1 VRFFF
6 LRKRGA
12 GVGEEDL
19 SEVELGISVFGGE
32 GVLGKRSVFGE
43 GVFGG
48 EGASLERGYWG
59 HVRHVAASGE

>member
-1 VRFFF
+1 
-6 LRKRGA
+6 
-12 GVGEEDL
+12 
-19 SEVELGISVFGGE
+19 VELGISVFGGE
-32 GVLGKRSVFGE
+32 GVLGKGSVFGE